1 MMQEIGRHQSHKN
14 ETLGGNVVWLRNKH
28 MRQILDTKQN
38 LKTSKK
44 NGKIVDVLQTDA
56 IRYLV
61 NFSAI
66 RKVRDQA
73 IK

>member
-1 MMQEIGRHQSHKN
+1 MMQEIRTHQSHKN
-14 ETLGGNVVWLRNKH
+14 ETLEDNVAWLKNKH

-38 LKTSKK
+38 LKTSKT
-44 NGKIVDVLQTDA
+44 NGKIIDVLQTDP

-61 NFSAI
+61 SFSTI

-73 IK
+73 IR